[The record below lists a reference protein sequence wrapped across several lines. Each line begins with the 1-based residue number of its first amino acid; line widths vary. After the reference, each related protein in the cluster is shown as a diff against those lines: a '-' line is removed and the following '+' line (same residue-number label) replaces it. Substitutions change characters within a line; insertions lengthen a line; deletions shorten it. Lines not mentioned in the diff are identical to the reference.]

1 MIDLVWQSEIVEGV
15 EKQYCSLPYNCEAS
29 IIKLVD
35 GWLGIVTQGYRVWFR
50 CKASDIEVVKDTIL
64 SDFNNTRNEIEY
76 YYKKSAN
83 RG

>member
-1 MIDLVWQSEIVEGV
+1 MIDLVWQSEIMEGV

-50 CKASDIEVVKDTIL
+50 CKAADIEAVKTAL
-64 SDFNNTRNEIEY
+64 LCQFKGTRNEIEY
-76 YYKKSAN
+76 YSKKM
-83 RG
+83 

>member
-1 MIDLVWQSEIVEGV
+1 VEGV

-50 CKASDIEVVKDTIL
+50 CKAADIEAVKTAL
-64 SDFNNTRNEIEY
+64 LCQFKGTRNEIEY
-76 YYKKSAN
+76 YSKKL
-83 RG
+83 